1 MESTGRY
8 IYDFDSEK
16 SKEDKT
22 FFDPEYCIIHLRPKV
37 GTQVDMAWVFPK
49 GKNKVNIGL
58 GVQQKLFEK
67 DKQRIRK

>member
-8 IYDFDSEK
+8 IYDFDSEN

-22 FFDPEYCIIHLRPKV
+22 FFDPEYCIIHPDQKLAP
-37 GTQVDMAWVFPK
+37 GGYGWVFPK

-58 GVQQKLFEK
+58 GVQQKL
-67 DKQRIRK
+67 